1 MAPNET
7 YRRNFG
13 GLGPEHTDR
22 EMARFKVLPLPYE
35 ATTTY
40 VRGTDLGP
48 AAIIEASLNMELFD
62 EDLRVETFRHG
73 IATLAPFHLTHDP
86 KEMRLAVAENT
97 RALVRPG
104 HVVAGLGGEHSV
116 TVGLVDGHLAHH
128 PALSVLVID
137 AHADLRDSYGDS
149 PMNHACTSRRLVE
162 IAPVVQVGV
171 RSLSAEEWPLIERG
185 DVTTLFARDIVGR
198 DDWHE
203 TAIEALGREVY
214 LSIDLDGLDPSVMPD
229 VGTPEPGGL
238 DWYDVV
244 RFVRKLAIERRI
256 VGFDVV
262 ELCPVTTSI
271 VSAFTASRL
280 VYRIMGAIALGAK

>member
-22 EMARFKVLPLPYE
+22 ETARFTVLPLPYE

-62 EDLRVETFRHG
+62 EALRLETFREG
-73 IATLAPFHLTHDP
+73 IATLSPFRLTHDP
-86 KEMRLAVAENT
+86 MEMRRTVADNA
-97 RALVRPG
+97 RALVRSG
-104 HVVAGLGGEHSV
+104 RVVAGLGGEHSV

-128 PALSVLVID
+128 PDLSVLVID
-137 AHADLRDSYGDS
+137 AHADLRDSYAGS
-149 PMNHACTSRRLVE
+149 PMNHACTSRRLAE

-185 DVTTLFARDIVGR
+185 EVNTFFAGDVVGR
-198 DDWHE
+198 DDWH
-203 TAIEALGREVY
+203 ADAVDALGREVY

-238 DWYDVV
+238 DWYDTV
-244 RFVRKLAIERRI
+244 RFVRKLAAERRI

-262 ELCPVTTSI
+262 ELCPVTTSV
-271 VSAFTASRL
+271 VSAFTAARL
-280 VYRIMGAIALGAK
+280 VYRIMGAIVLGTK